1 MKLWKSAWR
10 RAAAMALVSVLLCGF
25 ILYLYVP
32 LYPGGYQHT
41 YLVGLEDE
49 AEMETWRAPWDFGG
63 FGVVNPKNPWT
74 SYTVVLVKEGSIR
87 PLSYWQRLEPKR
99 ENVREIRY
107 VPYSIW
113 DAGRNWVRFQS
124 FLNDEAYAQYS
135 FRFTGELKFDDE
147 LGWRIFLI
155 VEGRDAA
162 FIREELAR
170 QYGDFIVFDHPDY
183 PKAYFQERVELLL
196 MDPEKYMEVP
206 SPGYVG

>member
-10 RAAAMALVSVLLCGF
+10 RAAVMALVSFLLCGF
-25 ILYLYVP
+25 ILYIYVP

-41 YLVGLEDE
+41 YLVELEDE

-113 DAGRNWVRFQS
+113 DAGRNWVRFQT

-135 FRFTGELKFDDE
+135 FRFTGCLELDDE

-155 VEGRDAA
+155 VDGRDAA
-162 FIREELAR
+162 FIREELTR

-183 PKAYFQERVELLL
+183 PVDYFKGKAELLTI
-196 MDPEKYMEVP
+196 KYVEVP

>member
-1 MKLWKSAWR
+1 MKLWKSAWH

-113 DAGRNWVRFQS
+113 DAGRNWVRFQT

-135 FRFTGELKFDDE
+135 FRFTGNLEFDDE

-162 FIREELAR
+162 FIREELTR

-183 PKAYFQERVELLL
+183 PKEYFNEEVELLL
-196 MDPEKYMEVP
+196 LDPEKYFEVP

>member
-1 MKLWKSAWR
+1 MKLWKSAWHR
-10 RAAAMALVSVLLCGF
+10 TAAMALVSVLLCGF

-41 YLVGLEDE
+41 YVRGLESE

-63 FGVVNPKNPWT
+63 FGVINPQNPWT
-74 SYTVVLVKEGSIR
+74 SYEVVFVKEGSIR

-113 DAGRNWVRFQS
+113 DAGRNWVRFQT

-135 FRFTGELKFDDE
+135 FRFTGCLELDDE

-155 VEGRDAA
+155 VDGRDAA
-162 FIREELAR
+162 FIREELTR

-183 PKAYFQERVELLL
+183 PKEYFNEEVELLL
-196 MDPEKYMEVP
+196 LDPEKYFEVP

>member
-10 RAAAMALVSVLLCGF
+10 RAAAMALVSVLLSGF

-32 LYPGGYQHT
+32 LYPGGYQYT
-41 YLVGLEDE
+41 YVRGLESE
-49 AEMETWRAPWDFGG
+49 EEMEIWRVPWDFADFGG
-63 FGVVNPKNPWT
+63 VNSRDPWKRYRVV
-74 SYTVVLVKEGSIR
+74 YVKEGSIH
-87 PLSYWQRLEPKR
+87 PLSYWQRLDPTQD
-99 ENVREIRY
+99 NLREIRY

-196 MDPEKYMEVP
+196 MDPEKYVEVP

>member
-10 RAAAMALVSVLLCGF
+10 RAVAMALVSVLLCGF
-25 ILYLYVP
+25 ILYIYVP

-49 AEMETWRAPWDFGG
+49 AEMETWCAPWDFGG
-63 FGVVNPKNPWT
+63 FGVVNPQNPWT
-74 SYTVVLVKEGSIR
+74 SYEVVFVKEGSIR

-99 ENVREIRY
+99 KNVREIRY

-124 FLNDEAYAQYS
+124 FLNNEAYAQYS
-135 FRFTGELKFDDE
+135 FRFTGSLELDDE

-155 VEGRDAA
+155 VDGRDAA
-162 FIREELAR
+162 FIREELTR
-170 QYGDFIVFDHPDY
+170 QYGDFIVLDHPDY
-183 PKAYFQERVELLL
+183 PVDYFKGKAELLM
-196 MDPEKYMEVP
+196 MDPEKYVEVP

>member
-10 RAAAMALVSVLLCGF
+10 RAAAMALVSVLLGGF

-87 PLSYWQRLEPKR
+87 PLSYWHRLEPKR

-124 FLNDEAYAQYS
+124 FLNNEAYAQYS

-147 LGWRIFLI
+147 LGWRIF
-155 VEGRDAA
+155 
-162 FIREELAR
+162 
-170 QYGDFIVFDHPDY
+170 
-183 PKAYFQERVELLL
+183 
-196 MDPEKYMEVP
+196 
-206 SPGYVG
+206 

>member
-74 SYTVVLVKEGSIR
+74 SYTVVLVKEDSIR

-113 DAGRNWVRFQS
+113 DAGRNWVRFQT

-135 FRFTGELKFDDE
+135 FRFTGNLEFDDE

-155 VEGRDAA
+155 VDGRDAA
-162 FIREELAR
+162 FIREELTR
-170 QYGDFIVFDHPDY
+170 QYGDFIVFNHPDY
-183 PKAYFQERVELLL
+183 PKQYFKTEVELAI
-196 MDPEKYMEVP
+196 MNPEKYVEVP